1 MEKSAGFKICWEAV
15 FYFLPLSH
23 QVFIQYIMDKR
34 QEYPTPPVGHKP
46 SSYNL
51 PSVIVIYT
59 LVIILGIGLCFCL
72 RKANRL
78 VPNRYSFPL
87 ILRSNNDQGNARGRG
102 RRQRQQDPFDDI
114 DDEESRQG
122 LLNDF
127 SDQDDI
133 DEELNDTQHHNDSL
147 ATQARTNNYKSHSD
161 AGDSNDGDDD
171 DFGDLQEASSPSSAT
186 ATKTDNR
193 SNMFVVVDDDDD
205 DSTGG
210 SSRLPQFG
218 NSGKKSD

>member
-1 MEKSAGFKICWEAV
+1 
-15 FYFLPLSH
+15 
-23 QVFIQYIMDKR
+23 MDKR

-46 SSYNL
+46 SSYDL
-51 PSVIVIYT
+51 PSVIVI
-59 LVIILGIGLCFCL
+59 VCIGLCFCL

-87 ILRSNNDQGNARGRG
+87 ILRSGNDQGNSRGRG

-133 DEELNDTQHHNDSL
+133 DEELN
-147 ATQARTNNYKSHSD
+147 AA
-161 AGDSNDGDDD
+161 
-171 DFGDLQEASSPSSAT
+171 
-186 ATKTDNR
+186 KTDNQP
-193 SNMFVVVDDDDD
+193 NMFVVVDDDDD
-205 DSTGG
+205 GNENSNANG
-210 SSRLPQFG
+210 SSRSPQFG
-218 NSGKKSD
+218 NSGKKSA